1 MRVLLIGGGGREH
14 ALALALGRSP
24 TLGALWI
31 SPGNAGTAAVGHNVP
46 AMDAAATVAFARGNG
61 VDLVVIGPEAPLAAG
76 LADALR
82 AAGIATFGP
91 SAAAAR
97 LESSKGFTK
106 DLCARAGIPT
116 AAFARFDAV
125 QPALSWLAGRPVPI
139 VVKADGLMA
148 GKGVIVASTRAEAE
162 AAVCELGAHG
172 PLVIEE
178 FLEGE
183 EASLFALV
191 AGGRAVT
198 FGTARDYKRVGD
210 GDRGP
215 NTGGMG
221 SVSPAPALTP
231 ELAARAMREI
241 VEPTVAAL
249 AAAGTRFEG
258 FLYAGLMLTA
268 AGPKLIEY
276 NVRLGDPEAQ
286 SLLARFE
293 GDLVQ
298 LLADAARGVPPPAPP
313 RLTDGYAV
321 TVVIAARGYPG
332 APALGGTVGGL
343 AAVEKGG
350 PQTGPVTV
358 HHAGTALDANGRVVA
373 SGGRVLGVTALRAS
387 AADARAAVYAAL
399 ERLDY
404 ADAVWR
410 GDIGAGSMAPTPSTA
425 TMSAGTGSG
434 TARVPGVAAF
444 DSASLRGSADGA
456 SATPRILFV
465 CLGNICR
472 SPLAEGVFRARAAEA
487 GLNVEADSA
496 GTGDWHLGRPPDL
509 RAQAIARANGVALE
523 HLRARRVTPRDFYS
537 FTHIL
542 AMDGSNLANLSALRP
557 PDATA
562 HLGLFMDFAPEEGTS
577 VVPDPYYGGPDDFAR
592 TFRLVDAAARGLVAR
607 LQMR

>member
-14 ALALALGRSP
+14 ALALALRRSP

-31 SPGNAGTAAVGHNVP
+31 SPGNAGTAAVGTNVP
-46 AMDAAATVAFARGNG
+46 AMDVPATAAFAREQG
-61 VDLVVIGPEAPLAAG
+61 VDLVVIGPEVPLAAG
-76 LADALR
+76 LADTLR
-82 AAGIATFGP
+82 AAGIAAFGP
-91 SAAAAR
+91 GAAAAQ
-97 LESSKGFTK
+97 LETSKGFTK
-106 DLCARAGIPT
+106 NLCARAGIPT
-116 AAFARFDAV
+116 AAFARCASVEDALACLAR
-125 QPALSWLAGRPVPI
+125 QPAPI

-148 GKGVIVASTRAEAE
+148 GKGVVVAQTRAEAE
-162 AAVCELGAHG
+162 AAVRELGANG

-191 AGGRAVT
+191 AGGRAVL

-210 GDRGP
+210 GDQGP

-231 ELAARAMREI
+231 ELTARAMREI
-241 VEPTVAAL
+241 VEPTVTAMVE
-249 AAAGTRFEG
+249 AGTPFEG
-258 FLYAGLMLTA
+258 FLYAGLMLTG

-298 LLADAARGVPPPAPP
+298 LLADAARGIAPSDPP

-321 TVVIAARGYPG
+321 TVVVAARGYPG
-332 APALGGTVGGL
+332 APALGGTIGGL
-343 AAVEKGG
+343 AAVAKGG
-350 PQTGPVTV
+350 PQKGPVTV
-358 HHAGTALDANGRVVA
+358 HHAGTALDGDGRAVA
-373 SGGRVLGVTALRAS
+373 SGGRVLGVTALRAT

-404 ADAVWR
+404 ADGFWR
-410 GDIGAGSMAPTPSTA
+410 RDIASHDPSWEGVGVETAHTRPAPP
-425 TMSAGTGSG
+425 
-434 TARVPGVAAF
+434 AAHTRH
-444 DSASLRGSADGA
+444 AEER
-456 SATPRILFV
+456 PRILFV

-487 GLNVEADSA
+487 GLAVDVDSA
-496 GTGDWHLGRPPDL
+496 GTGDWHLGHPPDP
-509 RAQAIARANGVALE
+509 RAQAVARANGVALE
-523 HLRARRVTPRDFYS
+523 HLRARLVTPQDFHS

-542 AMDGSNLANLSALRP
+542 AMDEANLVNLRALRP
-557 PDATA
+557 VDATA
-562 HLGLFMDFAPEEGTS
+562 HLGLFMDFAPEAGTS
-577 VVPDPYYGGPDDFAR
+577 VVPDPYYGSADDFAR
-592 TFRLVDAAARGLVAR
+592 TYTLVDAAARGLVAQ
-607 LQMR
+607 LQAR